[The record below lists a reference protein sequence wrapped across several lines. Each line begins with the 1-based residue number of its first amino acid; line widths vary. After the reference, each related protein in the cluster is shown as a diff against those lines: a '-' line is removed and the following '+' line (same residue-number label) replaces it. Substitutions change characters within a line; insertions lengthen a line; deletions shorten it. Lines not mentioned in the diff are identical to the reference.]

1 MKRLFILM
9 ALCLGVVSCVS
20 TQKDKEDEEKRKYSD
35 FLQLPHGLE
44 GYFDYDEAVEAAQRE
59 NKPILI
65 NVTGH
70 ACNNSREM
78 EAYVWGDDRVL
89 KMLREDFVICAL
101 YVDDKTKLKSGESL
115 GKLNCSLAQKMWNIN
130 SHPAYV
136 ILCPDGTRVIAGPR
150 GYDRD
155 VDGYIRFLNRGNP
168 IAQNYVQVG
177 YDEDSP
183 NVLWEVSAQREEKD
197 IYTIT
202 YTATIKDGYHGF
214 PMSDMFAAPYF
225 EIEGAELLGDVVEPL
240 TPVEIGIDDITGEP
254 AYIYRDRAVYI
265 QRVRAKAGSLL
276 NCWVDALICTNDTN
290 ECTSNSVEF
299 LLKLP

>member
-9 ALCLGVVSCVS
+9 ALCFGVVSCVS
-20 TQKDKEDEEKRKYSD
+20 AQKDKEDEEKRKYSD

-65 NVTGH
+65 YVTGH
-70 ACNNSREM
+70 ACNNCREM
-78 EAYVWGDDRVL
+78 EYYVWSHDQVL

-115 GKLNCSLAQKMWNIN
+115 GNLNCSLAQKMWNIN

-214 PMSDMFAAPYF
+214 PMSDIFAAPYF